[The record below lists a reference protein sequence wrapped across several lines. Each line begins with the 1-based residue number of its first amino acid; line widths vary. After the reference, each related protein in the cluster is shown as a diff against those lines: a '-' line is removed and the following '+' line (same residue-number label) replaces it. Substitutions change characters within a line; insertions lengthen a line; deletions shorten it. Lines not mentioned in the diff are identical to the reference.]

1 MELEE
6 IKKDYE
12 KYKSYYE
19 QLQQEVY
26 DFLSKFKEQRKESI
40 DIYEVSQRPNNKI
53 KEFDSIIKNIG
64 ENPKKY
70 KKISK
75 LIEIKDIAGD
85 RITCHCRSDREAIRD
100 ILFGELKKQFIDV
113 MAEEKNEGPYRAYH
127 FNFAKEFD
135 IDGNKEKL
143 YCEIQSRTILG
154 NAWAIQDTKYLYKK
168 GKEGEPQVLSMAVSD
183 ILYGCEG
190 LWDLVKMKSKEETKG
205 LVEEI
210 LKIKT
215 ITAEKFETIEKEI
228 REESNNWF
236 DKNIEK
242 AFAHLHAFDIDI
254 FMEIKMYLPM
264 SNLNISKRE
273 LRDAAINS
281 QIHTFGWPIAPGVRD
296 GEYSPK
302 PNDDGIVTEIATK
315 EDKSFDYW
323 SIKQDGSFYLLKSIF
338 EEKRKPNYLF
348 FDTRTIRITETLM
361 YARNL
366 YSNLKLGKEELI
378 TIIIKHGGLKGKI
391 MGATGNRLITS
402 EYKSVENQI
411 STTIVTT
418 IKEIEENT
426 TNLVLKFT
434 TPLFELFDFLS
445 IEDRIID
452 DIVRNYLA
460 GKII

>member
-1 MELEE
+1 M
-6 IKKDYE
+6 
-12 KYKSYYE
+12 
-19 QLQQEVY
+19 
-26 DFLSKFKEQRKESI
+26 
-40 DIYEVSQRPNNKI
+40 
-53 KEFDSIIKNIG
+53 
-64 ENPKKY
+64 
-70 KKISK
+70 
-75 LIEIKDIAGD
+75 
-85 RITCHCRSDREAIRD
+85 
-100 ILFGELKKQFIDV
+100 
-113 MAEEKNEGPYRAYH
+113 
-127 FNFAKEFD
+127 
-135 IDGNKEKL
+135 
-143 YCEIQSRTILG
+143 
-154 NAWAIQDTKYLYKK
+154 
-168 GKEGEPQVLSMAVSD
+168 
-183 ILYGCEG
+183 
-190 LWDLVKMKSKEETKG
+190 
-205 LVEEI
+205 
-210 LKIKT
+210 
-215 ITAEKFETIEKEI
+215 
-228 REESNNWF
+228 
-236 DKNIEK
+236 
-242 AFAHLHAFDIDI
+242 
-254 FMEIKMYLPM
+254 
-264 SNLNISKRE
+264 NISKRE